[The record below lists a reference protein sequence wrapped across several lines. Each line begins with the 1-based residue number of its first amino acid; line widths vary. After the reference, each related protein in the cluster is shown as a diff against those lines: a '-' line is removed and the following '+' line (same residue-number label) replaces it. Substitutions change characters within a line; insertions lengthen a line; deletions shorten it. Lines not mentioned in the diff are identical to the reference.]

1 MTLLAWRK
9 SYGFGWVEAVV
20 LALYAAVLGAAIP
33 FHEPWADEAQA
44 WVLARDNSFW
54 EIFRYR
60 LHYEGHPVD
69 WYFLLR
75 VLHLAHVPWWALGW
89 CCGVIAFAG
98 VAVWLR
104 WSPFPLVVRV
114 LLPFSFFV
122 LYQYG
127 VVIRSYALFP
137 LLLFGLCA
145 LYCAGRR
152 RVVWFAVVAG
162 LLANVC
168 LQGAIVSGIFTLLFG
183 WEIWRERGVVKPGS
197 RKRDP
202 GHPVWWPV
210 VILAV
215 AWGMCVYA
223 AMPAPDEGVV
233 VPNQVSGGVVHRLL
247 LKVIGETPRSAAVR
261 PVEAPVVGI
270 VHPGGGGGIGK
281 RTLRERIAEK
291 LREPVKSSAL
301 DAAPLASGGAMKQA
315 AVTVVELFSELL
327 WPIAGSSLL
336 GLLLLGLMLVWA
348 RKHGG
353 LVYLVPAGVLWLV
366 GEFLWTTDHHA
377 GLLLL
382 TMVAGCWIAAW
393 RGGLA
398 GGVTRETL
406 RWRKASW
413 VDGLFVVV
421 LGVVLALQVVWSGSA
436 VWKDHRGAY
445 DPGPETARFLM
456 QQPVGLR
463 VAAFHY
469 WSVAMQP
476 YFVRN
481 PFFNLPT
488 AYWQWS
494 SNVFPDALHRRTLDA
509 MPDLVVYT
517 QEQPLADEMRN
528 QILPLNVWTGREPVD
543 PVLADIEGHGYRE
556 MRRFCGERFSRG
568 SASFRVCDVVFGQAA
583 NAASR

>member
-9 SYGFGWVEAVV
+9 SYGFRGVEAVV
-20 LALYAAVLGAAIP
+20 LALYAVVLGVAIP

-44 WVLARDNSFW
+44 WLLARDNSFW

-60 LHYEGHPVD
+60 LHYEGHPAL
-69 WYFLLR
+69 WHFLLR
-75 VLHLAHVPWWALGW
+75 ALYLAHVPWSAVGW
-89 CCGVIAFAG
+89 CCGVIAVAG
-98 VAVWLR
+98 VVVWLR

-127 VVIRSYALFP
+127 VVIRGYVLFP

-145 LYCAGRR
+145 LYCARPR

-162 LLANVC
+162 LLANLC
-168 LQGAIVSGIFTLLFG
+168 LQGAIVSGILTLLFG
-183 WEIWRERGVVKPGS
+183 WEIWRERVVAKPGS
-197 RKRDP
+197 QTRNL
-202 GHPVWWPV
+202 GHPLLWPV
-210 VILAV
+210 TILIV
-215 AWGMCVYA
+215 AWGLAGYA

-247 LKVIGETPRSAAVR
+247 VKVIGETPRSVAVR
-261 PVEAPVVGI
+261 PVDGDTAIAQPALAIAQPGI
-270 VHPGGGGGIGK
+270 
-281 RTLRERIAEK
+281 RERIAEK

-301 DAAPLASGGAMKQA
+301 DTAPQASNGAMKEA
-315 AVTVVELFSELL
+315 VVTVVELLSELL

-336 GLLLLGLMLVWA
+336 ALCLLGLMLVWA
-348 RKHGG
+348 QRHRG
-353 LVYLVPAGVLWLV
+353 LIYFVPAGVLWLV

-377 GLLLL
+377 GMLLL
-382 TMVAGCWIAAW
+382 TLIAACWLAAW

-406 RWRKASW
+406 QWRKASW

-421 LGVVLALQVVWSGSA
+421 LGLVLALQVVWSASA
-436 VWKDHRGAY
+436 VWKDYHRAY

-488 AYWQWS
+488 PYWQWS
-494 SNVFPDALHRRTLDA
+494 SNVFPDALHRQTLDA
-509 MPDLVVYT
+509 RPDLVLYT

-528 QILPLNVWTGREPVD
+528 QILPLNVRMGREPVD

-556 MRRFCGERFSRG
+556 IQRFCGERFSRL
-568 SASFRVCDVVFGQAA
+568 SASFQVCDVVFERAQTDK
-583 NAASR
+583 ASH